1 MMKKIELPT
10 IDFQAETVILANGE
24 FPQSEIALSILD
36 KAQYLVCCDGATN
49 QLLQNHHRK
58 PDAIVGDCDSVSKEN
73 LKRFFN
79 VIHRIPEQDTND
91 LTKAVNFCR
100 SQGRNHITFLGAT
113 GKREDHTLANISLL
127 ARYLDLE
134 HSSFRMITDYGVFDP
149 TAENTEFESFV
160 GQQVS
165 IFNLGGTGISSSN
178 LKYPLENHAL
188 NHLWEGTLNES
199 LADSFQLLLNGKYVV
214 FREF

>member
-1 MMKKIELPT
+1 MEKIELPT
-10 IDFQAETVILANGE
+10 IDFQTETVILANGE

-49 QLLQNHHRK
+49 QLLNNHSRL

-73 LKRFFN
+73 FERFFDI
-79 VIHRIPEQDTND
+79 IHRVPDQDTND

-100 SQGRNHITFLGAT
+100 SQGRTHITFLGAT

-127 ARYLDLE
+127 ARYLDIQE
-134 HSSFRMITDYGVFDP
+134 ANFRMITDYGVFD
-149 TAENTEFESFV
+149 AVSQDSEFESFV

-165 IFNLGGTGISSSN
+165 LFNMSGTTISSSN
-178 LKYPLENHAL
+178 LKYPLENHTL

-199 LADSFQLLLNGKYVV
+199 LADSFRLLLNGKYVV
-214 FREF
+214 FREFR